1 MKKLLS
7 LLLLVFCV
15 SLGASG
21 AVKCKATTQK
31 GTRCTR
37 VAKQEGYCTQHYKI
51 QQKKKTDPNYVNK
64 AKQVSEGGKPKKATS
79 DATRC
84 TAKTKKGTRC
94 KLMALPG
101 TNRCATHTK

>member
-31 GTRCTR
+31 GTRCSRTA
-37 VAKQEGYCTQHYKI
+37 VTAGYCTQHYKI
-51 QQKKKTDPNYVNK
+51 EVKKNNDPNYVNK
-64 AKQVSEGGKPKKATS
+64 IKQVSESGKPKKATS
-79 DATRC
+79 NADRC
-84 TAKTKKGTRC
+84 TATTKKGSRC